1 MPYNKGDFTEQGV
14 AGDVTA
20 LVRLNDKRIVK
31 MVLSSDDESSN
42 VDVAG
47 TVYDYLNGET
57 YPLVVPP
64 TPPTPTG
71 EPVLIETV
79 EVGAVNT
86 TSTTATTVTS
96 SSLSLDYEPYS
107 LLVVLTKGTKD
118 TAGYYHGTLN
128 IVVIEGKSDV
138 TVPDGVG
145 LSTRALMYYYDSA
158 GVLVSKTSTT
168 SSGVYVS
175 SFSYSGSTTSV
186 TWASKYDSAKGTID
200 DTFTAYI
207 YGVKLSDLI

>member
-1 MPYNKGDFTEQGV
+1 MPFNKGDFTQQGV

-20 LVRLNDKRIVK
+20 LVRLNNKRIVK

-47 TVYDYLNGET
+47 TVYDDLNGET

-64 TPPTPTG
+64 TPTG
-71 EPVLIETV
+71 EPILIETV

-96 SSLSLDYEPYS
+96 STLSLDYEPYS

-128 IVVIEGKSDV
+128 IIAIEGKSDV
-138 TVPDGVG
+138 TVPDGAG
-145 LSTRALMYYYDSA
+145 LSTRALMYYYNSA
-158 GVLVSKTSTT
+158 GVLVSKTATT
-168 SSGVYVS
+168 SAGVYVS
-175 SFSYSGSTTSV
+175 SFAYSGSDTNI
-186 TWASKYDSAKGTID
+186 TWASKYDSTKGTID

>member
-1 MPYNKGDFTEQGV
+1 MPDFNKGDFTEQGV

-20 LVRLNDKRIVK
+20 LVRLNNKRIVK

-42 VDVAG
+42 VDVTG
-47 TVYDYLNGET
+47 TVYDHLNGET

-64 TPPTPTG
+64 TPTG
-71 EPVLIETV
+71 EPILIETV

-96 SSLSLDYEPYS
+96 STLSLDYEPYS

-128 IVVIEGKSDV
+128 IVIIEGKSDV
-138 TVPDGVG
+138 TVPDGAG
-145 LSTRALMYYYDSA
+145 LSTRALMYYYDSE
-158 GVLVSKTSTT
+158 GVLVSKSATT
-168 SSGVYVS
+168 SAGVYVS
-175 SFSYSGSTTSV
+175 SFAYSGSTTNI